1 MKLTRTIILGF
12 IFLLFP
18 YNIHS
23 ASLQVQQPPQ
33 SLDKFY
39 SEPGKTSE
47 WIEQMHEINK
57 SLERLTI
64 NLKGKDWKRILES
77 AKGFDSAYQKAGKMV
92 PEWKDLFDLEVS
104 KNMIANIKSKNLGKV
119 KQLSVKLKKS
129 CFKCHQK
136 HNISVWI
143 RYHWPS
149 TKTIKVLDPIDEE
162 ELTYEQFM
170 NKLSSSFTEIA
181 IYYEQQKYKESW
193 NALDIF
199 SKRLKSLRS
208 VCSKCHVSE
217 WNQSVTTVKDFF
229 VGEDIFNA
237 LKKIKR
243 IFATGVPDTK
253 SFKKNMGH
261 ISYGSCKMCHLV
273 HQPSAILQK
282 TWSGPP
288 LN

>member
-162 ELTYEQFM
+162 ELTYEQ
-170 NKLSSSFTEIA
+170 
-181 IYYEQQKYKESW
+181 
-193 NALDIF
+193 
-199 SKRLKSLRS
+199 
-208 VCSKCHVSE
+208 
-217 WNQSVTTVKDFF
+217 
-229 VGEDIFNA
+229 
-237 LKKIKR
+237 
-243 IFATGVPDTK
+243 
-253 SFKKNMGH
+253 
-261 ISYGSCKMCHLV
+261 
-273 HQPSAILQK
+273 
-282 TWSGPP
+282 
-288 LN
+288 